1 VRATAILEADRLI
14 DTELGCVSIEESM
27 RSAGLDF
34 YNESG
39 PGLDGVIK
47 EGGGDEPP
55 SSGAHLVLMRHGESM
70 WNDRNLFTGCVDVP
84 LSKKGVQ
91 EAIAAGKRIANV
103 PVDVIFTSA
112 LARSQVTAQIAMTEH
127 ISSKVPVVLYRGTD
141 ERAIYWSRCHSEET
155 ARDIIPIVRTWQLN
169 ERMYGRLQGYN
180 KAEMAESH
188 GEEKVFEWRRSYET
202 APPGGESLEMTGR
215 RVQAFF
221 LNEVEPMLAK
231 GHNVMISAHANSLR
245 SLVMFLEDFDAEEV
259 VKLKVSTAMPLLYR
273 FERGALKR
281 SGMPQSSDAPGVYAL
296 SPELAMYRDTFD
308 TMKPGYSS

>member
-1 VRATAILEADRLI
+1 MNFKKSPASSYEQVGNVSSASEQVGLLSYPPKQNGDPEFVR
-14 DTELGCVSIEESM
+14 
-27 RSAGLDF
+27 
-34 YNESG
+34 
-39 PGLDGVIK
+39 P
-47 EGGGDEPP
+47 
-55 SSGAHLVLMRHGESM
+55 
-70 WNDRNLFTGCVDVP
+70 
-84 LSKKGVQ
+84 
-91 EAIAAGKRIANV
+91 
-103 PVDVIFTSA
+103 
-112 LARSQVTAQIAMTEH
+112 
-127 ISSKVPVVLYRGTD
+127 
-141 ERAIYWSRCHSEET
+141 HSEET